1 MKNVSV
7 KSGQKNTIPTIINF
21 KNSNLVVHLLSFSLL
36 KAHGA
41 LICKIHKA
49 VLSSAGRAG
58 CVKLIQESPS
68 VYPYTA
74 IPCTNSEITND
85 VYCDVIGKG
94 CLRGISEARKAPAEV
109 SRNPGPL
116 AFFTWMKM
124 LSL

>member
-74 IPCTNSEITND
+74 IPCT
-85 VYCDVIGKG
+85 VI
-94 CLRGISEARKAPAEV
+94 LRLRMTCTAMSSAKAASGV
-109 SRNPGPL
+109 SQKPERLLLKSAGTLDLWPFLLG
-116 AFFTWMKM
+116 
-124 LSL
+124 